1 MTSNMKAVSYLAAM
15 VLLSQPAA
23 AFGPFAPAK
32 TTNTVS
38 NAVVEEALSIYQK
51 KYPSKGEYKAPFFNT
66 WGVPKADVDGTPVF
80 SEKTTEDKKRIFEKD
95 VSLLK
100 SNFQELA
107 KVYGPDEALQMT
119 KDLPA
124 CLAFDKS
131 NFKPSLVEF
140 GKIFGEEEAKEM
152 VKRNPGLLAIK
163 PEDAAKSDDQ
173 TMKFSY
179 VIAKTRPAGPF
190 LLYGTLGLLSIPVI
204 EQITGVP
211 FRANLLNSVLN

>member
-1 MTSNMKAVSYLAAM
+1 MKAISYLAAI

-23 AFGPFAPAK
+23 AFGPFSFAPARA
-32 TTNTVS
+32 TANTAS
-38 NAVVEEALSIYQK
+38 NAVVEEALSIYEK
-51 KYPSKGEYKAPFFNT
+51 KYPKKGEYKAPFFNK

-80 SEKTTEDKKRIFEKD
+80 PEKATEDKKRIFEKD

-107 KVYGPDEALQMT
+107 KVYGTDEALQMT

-152 VKRNPGLLAIK
+152 VMRNPGLLAIK

-204 EQITGVP
+204 EGITGVP
-211 FRANLLNSVLN
+211 FRTNLLNSVLN